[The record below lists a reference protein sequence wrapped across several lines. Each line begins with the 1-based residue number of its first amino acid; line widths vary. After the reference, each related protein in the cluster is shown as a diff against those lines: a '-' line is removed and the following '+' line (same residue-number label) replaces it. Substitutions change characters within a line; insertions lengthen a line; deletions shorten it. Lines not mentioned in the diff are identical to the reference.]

1 MTEAERDGKGPSATG
16 AQAKSCSKIE
26 KFQTVC
32 ASGAQHGIIT
42 HLMYEKKCR
51 HFFAACLDDTLKLYS
66 QSFRLQ
72 ASFRWHGGVV
82 ISMVYNAAIDE
93 LMTIG
98 RNGVKAWYCEPDYK
112 AFAKNAAAPLQA
124 GSGSKLLPGNS
135 ATSMSKLKGGKA
147 APWELG
153 AFQSIHERV
162 TFRVPG
168 ANQHRVPK
176 SAGLVKQADWC
187 QQAFLQEE
195 LQVLHVPIKGSVYGF
210 RIDNG
215 ERIYNWE
222 GLHKQLVTAVVH
234 HPGSNH
240 IITGSHDMT
249 AKLWALGQNGEL
261 QLLNMFAQTASPV
274 QSITLHPSKQ
284 SILMAVTDGT
294 ISLWQLDT
302 LGELYRYKHEG
313 RVEGLTFTD
322 ADDFYFFSGPQVCAM
337 HLQHLFTTFR
347 SCNSQPRQLDL
358 LEDNSLLMSF
368 EDGCVRICDPASGK
382 DTTITLP
389 QLSIRSPRYVRA
401 DLAQRKLYV
410 LMSNGHIHVWRLHAQ
425 RPPTLVA
432 VWDKMTPNH
441 KDLALC
447 ITLMPT
453 GSLDPKLADLQGLA
467 MTSNGECSDHVIVGT
482 RAGDCLFLDA
492 AHDGQVMLCFPAHR
506 GDQIDLL
513 EVDAG
518 LQRMMTVSG
527 GLLKVWNMKG
537 HRLLKELRF
546 HESLTHVEKMGE
558 VVVLGGDAGGVHL
571 VNMDTGHLLA
581 SPNMEDHDGPVT
593 GLSAHMT
600 LKHFISCGSDGV
612 IKASVRQAQ
621 ATEACY
627 ALLEPILSV
636 SFLNDSGDIVAALD
650 RKLVV
655 IRADSYK
662 FLTAD
667 EMSMLV
673 TEHAKSMQ
681 QPLRQTPASALRAAM
696 QLAQS
701 GSTQRL
707 QPAQQQ
713 HLSQAPETQSQT
725 DLSAQL
731 SMAQPD
737 MLLELQ
743 RFGSDTKLSIFDDFT
758 TKADISQAGVVSKVA
773 TAVKGWQRYKYADSQ
788 TQHSAVADA
797 AAAGVRQSVQ
807 DNVTGSDSGMTAGPD
822 SRSLIVNTAEQA
834 QTSSSAEDMMP
845 TVTSDSAAVSLAIIP
860 AKTKDDTSRQISA
873 GMAIRMLS
881 ESGSGA
887 GSSAAS
893 RKVGFAEPAREEV
906 EESGNTSLTDSGDV
920 GTATTEAQQATAA
933 DLRARV
939 AAGMRRAAAV
949 SNGTPSLHGTL
960 RRLNKELTQKEQ
972 APRHTAL
979 PCFSF
984 NKRGALVKT
993 MSRKHSTV
1001 SQQSATDGVLPS
1013 ARGLHLAGSLASQR
1027 TQSGLTASSH
1037 SQTLSRQQSSQQD
1050 VSTQQASQ
1058 QQGTMQPRSPHIVAL
1073 LPEAA
1078 LASIPEEELAA
1089 VQKVK
1094 KVVKKKRRRKL
1105 KKGSRVTQPSGM
1117 TDQEKSIWLLE
1128 HCKVGE
1134 VIAGL
1139 LDYQEAVTMTRSA
1152 SKGLAV
1158 RTEHTAANTPASPIQ
1173 SVKPPRVFQNK
1184 T

>member
-1 MTEAERDGKGPSATG
+1 M
-16 AQAKSCSKIE
+16 
-26 KFQTVC
+26 
-32 ASGAQHGIIT
+32 
-42 HLMYEKKCR
+42 
-51 HFFAACLDDTLKLYS
+51 
-66 QSFRLQ
+66 
-72 ASFRWHGGVV
+72 
-82 ISMVYNAAIDE
+82 
-93 LMTIG
+93 
-98 RNGVKAWYCEPDYK
+98 
-112 AFAKNAAAPLQA
+112 
-124 GSGSKLLPGNS
+124 
-135 ATSMSKLKGGKA
+135 
-147 APWELG
+147 
-153 AFQSIHERV
+153 
-162 TFRVPG
+162 
-168 ANQHRVPK
+168 
-176 SAGLVKQADWC
+176 
-187 QQAFLQEE
+187 
-195 LQVLHVPIKGSVYGF
+195 
-210 RIDNG
+210 
-215 ERIYNWE
+215 YNWE

-249 AKLWALGQNGEL
+249 AKLWALGQSGEL

-284 SILMAVTDGT
+284 SILVAVTDGT

-313 RVEGLTFTD
+313 CVEGLSFTD
-322 ADDFYFFSGPQVCAM
+322 TDDFYFFSGPQVCAM

-358 LEDNSLLMSF
+358 LADNSLLMSF
-368 EDGCVRICDPASGK
+368 EDGCVRICDPVTAL

-410 LMSNGHIHVWRLHAQ
+410 LMSNGHIHVWRMHDQ
-425 RPPTLVA
+425 TPPTLVA
-432 VWDKMTPNH
+432 VWDKLTPNH
-441 KDLALC
+441 KDLAMC

-467 MTSNGECSDHVIVGT
+467 MTSDEECSDHVIVGT
-482 RAGDCLFLDA
+482 KAGDCLFLDA

-506 GDQIDLL
+506 GDQIDLV
-513 EVDAG
+513 EVDAC
-518 LQRMMTVSG
+518 LQCMITVSG
-527 GLLKVWNMKG
+527 SLLKVWNMKG

-546 HESLTHVEKMGE
+546 QESLTHLEKMGE

-571 VNMDTGHLLA
+571 VNMDTGDLLA
-581 SPNMEDHDGPVT
+581 SPKMEDHDGPVT

-600 LKHFISCGSDGV
+600 LKHFISCGSDGM
-612 IKASVRQAQ
+612 IKVYDIRKRLKRAMH
-621 ATEACY
+621 
-627 ALLEPILSV
+627 LLEPILSV
-636 SFLNDSGDIVAALD
+636 SFLNATGDIVAALN

-673 TEHAKSMQ
+673 TEHVKSKQ
-681 QPLRQTPASALRAAM
+681 QPLRQTPAIVLRAAM
-696 QLAQS
+696 QLAES
-701 GSTQRL
+701 GSSKRL
-707 QPAQQQ
+707 HPEQQQ

-731 SMAQPD
+731 TMAQPD
-737 MLLELQ
+737 MLLELHHMDS
-743 RFGSDTKLSIFDDFT
+743 GTKLSIFDDFT

-773 TAVKGWQRYKYADSQ
+773 SAVKGWQRYRSADSQ
-788 TQHSAVADA
+788 NQQSGVANA
-797 AAAGVRQSVQ
+797 AAAASVCQSEQ
-807 DNVTGSDSGMTAGPD
+807 DSVTGNDSGITAGPD
-822 SRSLIVNTAEQA
+822 STSVILDTAAEEV
-834 QTSSSAEDMMP
+834 QTSSSVGDLMP
-845 TVTSDSAAVSLAIIP
+845 TVMSDAAAASLASVCAEARDADAPGQTCEGMVSSIVSDS
-860 AKTKDDTSRQISA
+860 
-873 GMAIRMLS
+873 
-881 ESGSGA
+881 GSSA
-887 GSSAAS
+887 GSSAAP
-893 RKVGFAEPAREEV
+893 RKVGFAEPVREEV
-906 EESGNTSLTDSGDV
+906 EETGKTTVTGSCEV
-920 GTATTEAQQATAA
+920 GKATTEALQASAA

-949 SNGTPSLHGTL
+949 SNGTPSLHSTL
-960 RRLNKELTQKEQ
+960 RQLNKELTQVQQNQRPHQMPAPTEGPLETSGADAGAKDTAHSKNSFSAGAADTSGVEDSGSDDDSEEEELREISGDDTSSEQGEVAGLSSFMAQALKVVSAPDAFLQKEQ
-972 APRHTAL
+972 GPRHTTL

-1013 ARGLHLAGSLASQR
+1013 ARGLHISGSLASQR

-1037 SQTLSRQQSSQQD
+1037 GQTLSRQPSSQQD

-1058 QQGTMQPRSPHIVAL
+1058 HHSAKQPRSEHTVAVL
-1073 LPEAA
+1073 AEAA
-1078 LASIPEEELAA
+1078 LESIPEEEPAV

-1094 KVVKKKRRRKL
+1094 KVVKKKRRRKM
-1105 KKGSRVTQPSGM
+1105 KRGSRLTQPGGM

-1139 LDYQEAVTMTRSA
+1139 LEYQEAVTMTRSA

>member
-1 MTEAERDGKGPSATG
+1 MALSGNDALKPGIHVQFCYTPTQADIKCVTHCSAKRFVTLDASSNVAIWGPSATG

-26 KFQTVC
+26 NFQTVS
-32 ASGAQHGIIT
+32 ATGAQHGIIT
-42 HLMYEKKCR
+42 HLMYGNKCR

-66 QSFRLQ
+66 ESFRLQ

-82 ISMVYNAAIDE
+82 ISMVYNAACDE
-93 LMTIG
+93 LITIG

-135 ATSMSKLKGGKA
+135 ASSMSKLKGGKA

-195 LQVLHVPIKGSVYGF
+195 LQVLYVPIKGSVYGF
-210 RIDNG
+210 RIDDG
-215 ERIYNWE
+215 ERMYNWE

-249 AKLWALGQNGEL
+249 AKLWALGQSGEL

-284 SILMAVTDGT
+284 SILVAVTDGT

-313 RVEGLTFTD
+313 CVEGLSFTD
-322 ADDFYFFSGPQVCAM
+322 TDDFYFFSGPQVCAM

-358 LEDNSLLMSF
+358 LADNSLLMSF
-368 EDGCVRICDPASGK
+368 EDGCVRICDPVTAL

-410 LMSNGHIHVWRLHAQ
+410 LMSNGHIHVWRMHDQ
-425 RPPTLVA
+425 TPPTLVA
-432 VWDKMTPNH
+432 VWDKLTPNH
-441 KDLALC
+441 KDLAMC

-467 MTSNGECSDHVIVGT
+467 MTSDEECSDHVIVGT
-482 RAGDCLFLDA
+482 KAGDCLFLDA

-506 GDQIDLL
+506 GDQIDLV
-513 EVDAG
+513 EVDAC
-518 LQRMMTVSG
+518 LQCMITVSG
-527 GLLKVWNMKG
+527 SLLKVWNMKG

-546 HESLTHVEKMGE
+546 QESLTHLEKMGE

-571 VNMDTGHLLA
+571 VNMDTGDLLA
-581 SPNMEDHDGPVT
+581 SPKMEDHDGPVT

-600 LKHFISCGSDGV
+600 LKHFISCGSDGM
-612 IKASVRQAQ
+612 IKVYDIRKRLKRAMH
-621 ATEACY
+621 
-627 ALLEPILSV
+627 LLEPILSV
-636 SFLNDSGDIVAALD
+636 SFLNATGDIVAALN

-673 TEHAKSMQ
+673 TEHVKSKQ
-681 QPLRQTPASALRAAM
+681 QPLRQTPAIVLRAAM
-696 QLAQS
+696 QLAES
-701 GSTQRL
+701 GSSKRL
-707 QPAQQQ
+707 HPEQQQ

-731 SMAQPD
+731 TMAQPD
-737 MLLELQ
+737 MLLELHHMDS
-743 RFGSDTKLSIFDDFT
+743 GTKLSIFDDFT
-758 TKADISQAGVVSKVA
+758 TKADISQAG
-773 TAVKGWQRYKYADSQ
+773 
-788 TQHSAVADA
+788 
-797 AAAGVRQSVQ
+797 
-807 DNVTGSDSGMTAGPD
+807 
-822 SRSLIVNTAEQA
+822 
-834 QTSSSAEDMMP
+834 
-845 TVTSDSAAVSLAIIP
+845 
-860 AKTKDDTSRQISA
+860 
-873 GMAIRMLS
+873 
-881 ESGSGA
+881 
-887 GSSAAS
+887 SSAAP
-893 RKVGFAEPAREEV
+893 RKVGFAEPVREEV
-906 EESGNTSLTDSGDV
+906 EETGKTTVTGSCEV
-920 GTATTEAQQATAA
+920 GKATTEALQASAA

-949 SNGTPSLHGTL
+949 SNGTPSLHSTL
-960 RRLNKELTQKEQ
+960 RQLNKELTQVQQNQRPHQMPAPTEGPLETSGADAGAKDTAHSKNSFSAGAADTSGVEDSGSDDDSEEEELREISGDDTSSEQGEVAGLSSFMAQALKVVSAPDAFLQKEQ
-972 APRHTAL
+972 GPRHTTL

-1001 SQQSATDGVLPS
+1001 SQQSATD
-1013 ARGLHLAGSLASQR
+1013 
-1027 TQSGLTASSH
+1027 
-1037 SQTLSRQQSSQQD
+1037 
-1050 VSTQQASQ
+1050 
-1058 QQGTMQPRSPHIVAL
+1058 
-1073 LPEAA
+1073 EAA
-1078 LASIPEEELAA
+1078 LESIPEEEPAV

-1094 KVVKKKRRRKL
+1094 KVVKKKRRRKM
-1105 KKGSRVTQPSGM
+1105 KRGSRLTQPGGM

-1139 LDYQEAVTMTRSA
+1139 LEYQEAVTMTRSA

>member
-1 MTEAERDGKGPSATG
+1 MALSDNDALKPGIHVQFCYTPTQADVKCVTHCSAKHFVSLDASSNVATWGPSATG

-410 LMSNGHIHVWRLHAQ
+410 LMYNGHIHVWRLHAQ

-612 IKASVRQAQ
+612 IKVYDRRKRLKRVMR
-621 ATEACY
+621 
-627 ALLEPILSV
+627 LLEPILSV

-650 RKLVV
+650 RKLV
-655 IRADSYK
+655 
-662 FLTAD
+662 
-667 EMSMLV
+667 
-673 TEHAKSMQ
+673 
-681 QPLRQTPASALRAAM
+681 
-696 QLAQS
+696 
-701 GSTQRL
+701 
-707 QPAQQQ
+707 PAQQQ

-758 TKADISQAGVVSKVA
+758 TKADISQ
-773 TAVKGWQRYKYADSQ
+773 
-788 TQHSAVADA
+788 
-797 AAAGVRQSVQ
+797 
-807 DNVTGSDSGMTAGPD
+807 
-822 SRSLIVNTAEQA
+822 
-834 QTSSSAEDMMP
+834 
-845 TVTSDSAAVSLAIIP
+845 
-860 AKTKDDTSRQISA
+860 
-873 GMAIRMLS
+873 
-881 ESGSGA
+881 A

-960 RRLNKELTQKEQ
+960 RRLNKELTQDMDSDDASEEDETHEASGDDNSSEQGEVAGLSPFMAKALKVVSAPNAFLQKEQ

-1001 SQQSATDGVLPS
+1001 SQQSATD
-1013 ARGLHLAGSLASQR
+1013 
-1027 TQSGLTASSH
+1027 
-1037 SQTLSRQQSSQQD
+1037 
-1050 VSTQQASQ
+1050 
-1058 QQGTMQPRSPHIVAL
+1058 
-1073 LPEAA
+1073 
-1078 LASIPEEELAA
+1078 
-1089 VQKVK
+1089 
-1094 KVVKKKRRRKL
+1094 
-1105 KKGSRVTQPSGM
+1105 
-1117 TDQEKSIWLLE
+1117 DQEKSIWLLE